1 MVAATDDLGTRLLVS
16 IDTFFDGIQH
26 SDINTFKADWT
37 NIDKDF
43 VNNCDAGTL
52 DSDTSLRAVG
62 VSDFMQLLCDAFI
75 DLEVKVEGRAAELH
89 EDLIAEATEDDHTYP
104 RSPSPSRATRSPS
117 PSSSSQLPSG
127 NLPSYIPPSYTWLLS
142 NLHNPYPSTTIR
154 DTIASTTNTPRRLID
169 AWFVDVRRRI
179 GWTNLIEGRSGLKG
193 GGALTH
199 GKGTPGVRRPHKT
212 LGPPPNPINNLVN
225 GITEVPKYKTR
236 KELVAAATRFFV
248 KPVVD
253 TSDVGM
259 GLAFSANANHLSASE
274 NQTFTVMA
282 DTARMLYRDKLH
294 PTELAVAVTSR
305 VKQWTPGLGE
315 MAKEVREEERR
326 RKRSR
331 GVKREEEE
339 EEEEEYSSDGKKR
352 KRYTSPSD
360 SSTPSSSAPTT
371 PTDATFPSP
380 NPNTNLKRKRA
391 VSFADPASTSS
402 FPTVSPSTKRLRSAL
417 NSAGVSRS
425 VSDPTPMPLPQQQQ
439 TQSSQQQQQTQIP
452 KPPPLTFD
460 GFPAPVLDSWFT
472 SLTSPPSQSESQGF
486 ALEKD
491 FGNQWIDPLFFG
503 FPDPVIRSSEQQ
515 EQEHGDASNRF
526 AYFSGNA
533 NVDVTIPDLHSAFPV
548 FPSSSSSS
556 SSSLPSTPALSASG
570 SLTEEESEERDS
582 LFGDGEGEGEECAVG
597 VYAGGDGKSLTPGDI
612 LGGNTNNNNNNN
624 TTNNDNTTATTTT
637 TNVADNTNTYPDYPP
652 TNLPTLPDLS
662 SLSSLPDLTSF
673 PTFPTSTFPTSTFP
687 TSASTFPNTSNL
699 SSSSFDTFDFSSF
712 PSLPEFNLNLDS
724 EFNLEEGFPDFLVDP
739 GFGSNVNVDFG
750 FGFGSFGVGGGA
762 GNGDGGAG
770 NGDGDVDVDSFVA
783 MLQSQSQTQS
793 QNQSLPQPQT
803 QTQAQSQTQPRPQ
816 IPWAGPTPT
825 RERFGAIAIAPPA
838 TTAMVGTNA

>member
-1 MVAATDDLGTRLLVS
+1 MIEPTDDLDNRLLTS
-16 IDTFFDGIQH
+16 LDTFLDGLH
-26 SDINTFKADWT
+26 LSDLTSSLSNWKHLD
-37 NIDKDF
+37 NDLVGSHD
-43 VNNCDAGTL
+43 NGTL
-52 DSDTSLRAVG
+52 NSDTSSLAIG
-62 VSDFMQLLCDAFI
+62 VTECMQLLCDAFL
-75 DLEVKVEGRAAELH
+75 DLQLQAETRAAEFNDELKAAPR
-89 EDLIAEATEDDHTYP
+89 ESEAP
-104 RSPSPSRATRSPS
+104 SPTPSRSPSRATRSPS
-117 PSSSSQLPSG
+117 PSSSQLPSG

-259 GLAFSANANHLSASE
+259 GMGLAFSANANHLSASE

-380 NPNTNLKRKRA
+380 NTNTNLKRKRA

-402 FPTVSPSTKRLRSAL
+402 FPTISPSTKRLRSAL

-425 VSDPTPMPLPQQQQ
+425 VSDPTPMPLPQQQGQIPPHQQ
-439 TQSSQQQQQTQIP
+439 TQPSLQQQTQISKP
-452 KPPPLTFD
+452 PPPLTFD
-460 GFPAPVLDSWFT
+460 GFPVPVLDSWF
-472 SLTSPPSQSESQGF
+472 SAPPSQGF
-486 ALEKD
+486 ALEQD

-556 SSSLPSTPALSASG
+556 SSSSLPSTPALSASG

-582 LFGDGEGEGEECAVG
+582 LFGDEEGEGEECAVG
-597 VYAGGDGKSLTPGDI
+597 VFAGGDGKALTPGDI
-612 LGGNTNNNNNNN
+612 LGGNTNNNNNDTTTTNNN
-624 TTNNDNTTATTTT
+624 TTTTNNNTTT
-637 TNVADNTNTYPDYPP
+637 TNVADTTYPEFSP
-652 TNLPTLPDLS
+652 TNLPLPTLPDLSTLSTLPDLS
-662 SLSSLPDLTSF
+662 SLSSF
-673 PTFPTSTFPTSTFP
+673 PAFPAFP
-687 TSASTFPNTSNL
+687 STFPNP
-699 SSSSFDTFDFSSF
+699 SSFDTFDFSSF
-712 PSLPEFNLNLDS
+712 PSLPEFNLDEFPEFLQGSQTQGGLDGDS
-724 EFNLEEGFPDFLVDP
+724 

-750 FGFGSFGVGGGA
+750 FGSFGG
-762 GNGDGGAG
+762 GDGSA
-770 NGDGDVDVDSFVA
+770 GDGDVDVDSFVA
-783 MLQSQSQTQS
+783 MLQSQSQTQTPP
-793 QNQSLPQPQT
+793 QPLPQSQSQIQSQSQT
-803 QTQAQSQTQPRPQ
+803 QTQSR
-816 IPWAGPTPT
+816 GPVLH
-825 RERFGAIAIAPPA
+825 RRGSGLER
-838 TTAMVGTNA
+838 

>member
-1 MVAATDDLGTRLLVS
+1 MVTSVDGTDNLNHRLVAS
-16 IDTFFDGIQH
+16 FDGFFESLRQ
-26 SDINTFKADWT
+26 SDVKSFASDWDR
-37 NIDKDF
+37 ISKDI
-43 VNNCDAGTL
+43 VDGHQANDV
-52 DSDTSLRAVG
+52 DYETSLQAVS
-62 VSDFMQLLCDAFI
+62 VSQCMQLLCDTFI
-75 DLEVKVEGRAAELH
+75 SLKVKADEC
-89 EDLIAEATEDDHTYP
+89 ATEFRNDLLVTP
-104 RSPSPSRATRSPS
+104 LEKEINLSSITSRSPSPSRTTRSPS
-117 PSSSSQLPSG
+117 PSSSSQLPNG

-339 EEEEEYSSDGKKR
+339 EEEEEEYSSDGKKR

-391 VSFADPASTSS
+391 VSFADPTSSSS

-425 VSDPTPMPLPQQQQ
+425 VSDPTPMPLPQQQGQ
-439 TQSSQQQQQTQIP
+439 IPPHQHRQQTQTSHQQPQIP
-452 KPPPLTFD
+452 PPPPPLTFD
-460 GFPAPVLDSWFT
+460 GFPVPVLDSWF
-472 SLTSPPSQSESQGF
+472 SAPPSQGF

-491 FGNQWIDPLFFG
+491 FGNQWIDPLYFG

-556 SSSLPSTPALSASG
+556 SSSSLPSTPALSASG

-597 VYAGGDGKSLTPGDI
+597 VFAGGDGKALTPGDI
-612 LGGNTNNNNNNN
+612 LGGNTNNTINNTTTNNN
-624 TTNNDNTTATTTT
+624 TTTINNTTT

-673 PTFPTSTFPTSTFP
+673 PTYPTSTFP
-687 TSASTFPNTSNL
+687 TSASAFPNTSN
-699 SSSSFDTFDFSSF
+699 SNTSSSFDTFDFSSF

-750 FGFGSFGVGGGA
+750 FGSN
-762 GNGDGGAG
+762 GNGV
-770 NGDGDVDVDSFVA
+770 GDVDVDSFVA
-783 MLQSQSQTQS
+783 MLQSQTQS
-793 QNQSLPQPQT
+793 QNQVQSQT
-803 QTQAQSQTQPRPQ
+803 QTQPQPQ

-825 RERFGAIAIAPPA
+825 RERFGAIAPPA
-838 TTAMVGTNA
+838 TA